1 MVDQSTSR
9 ILLAAQVDRAP
20 RATSADDEAAR
31 VATGALAAAR
41 AALAERGGQVVEPPA
56 CAAVAAFPEASAA
69 LAAAVAIQRAFAAGA
84 ATPRVAIDV
93 VDWSPTPPADAT
105 AIVRRALR
113 IAGVAHGGQVVL
125 SQAARERAAAQL
137 PEAMNLRD
145 LGEHRLKDLREPQ
158 RLFQLLHPDLR
169 ADFPVLR
176 SLDHL
181 PNNLPRPLTSFVG
194 REREMARV
202 RELVGRTPLLTL
214 TGPGGG
220 GKTRLA
226 LQVAADLVDAFRDG
240 VWLVELAPVSD
251 GAAVPHAVSAALGA
265 REVPGR
271 PLDASL
277 VDYLR
282 SRESLLVLDEC
293 EHLIDSCARL
303 AEGLLR
309 QCPGLRILATSRE
322 PLHIAG
328 ETTIV
333 VGPLATP
340 EASRAAAEEIA
351 RSEAVRLFVDRAAA
365 AAPGFA
371 LTDANARWV
380 AEICRRLDGI
390 PLAIELAA
398 ARLKVLPVET
408 IAGRLGDRFRLLA
421 GGARTALPRQQT
433 LRATIEWSH
442 ALLTQR
448 ERLLFRRLAVFAGGF
463 ALEAAEAV
471 CAGPDLPAIEVLDL
485 LSRLVDKSLVLGPV
499 PGAAGVARFAMLES
513 IREFAAEALL
523 AAGEVPEVRRR
534 HLGYFLDLA
543 ERAEPLLRTGEQL
556 VWFERLEREREN
568 LRAAVV
574 WGREAPDAHD
584 ETARLA
590 CALWWFWMARGNA
603 SEGREML
610 AAAGALTPVTG
621 RGRAAR
627 GRAISGAGLLAWRQR
642 DYAAAAALAEQG
654 AAISEQAGDRTG
666 LAAALN
672 VVALVARD
680 QGDLDQAEPLHR
692 QSLELWRRDGNRWG
706 EALALQNLG
715 YIAHRRGDYDGA
727 QRLCDA
733 SLTIF
738 RALGDRWG
746 VATVLYILGR
756 VALRRGDDDRA
767 RALNEE
773 ALALFKE
780 IGNRE
785 LAAFTTGNLGYLAAR
800 RGEYGP
806 AAVLLAEAFAAF
818 QEAGDQRGVA
828 DVLAAQGQMAAAQ
841 GDHET
846 ARRLYAESLATNAE
860 LSNRQGIA
868 EGLERLAA
876 VAAARADYPR
886 AVRLL
891 AAADALRGEIGV
903 PLPEADRAQVGR
915 ALEAARGALGPR
927 GYEEAWADGRRL
939 GTRRAIDEALGGTA
953 VRAS

>member
-1 MVDQSTSR
+1 MNSTPY
-9 ILLAAQVDRAP
+9 ILVAAQVGHAP
-20 RATSADDEAAR
+20 RQIPADDGTAQAA
-31 VATGALAAAR
+31 AETLAAAR
-41 AALAERGGQVVEPPA
+41 AVLAGKGGQVIETPA
-56 CAAVAAFPEASAA
+56 SAAVAVFAEAPSALLAA
-69 LAAAVAIQRAFAAGA
+69 LAVERDLADGAAVLC
-84 ATPRVAIDV
+84 VAIDV
-93 VDWSPTPPADAT
+93 VDWPQDPPPDPTELA
-105 AIVRRALR
+105 RHALR
-113 IAGVAHGGQVVL
+113 IARVGHGGQVLL
-125 SQAARERAAAQL
+125 SHAARERVAAHL
-137 PEAMNLRD
+137 PEAMDLRD

-158 RLFQLLHPDLR
+158 RLFQVRHPDLP
-169 ADFPVLR
+169 AHFPALR

-181 PNNLPRPLTSFVG
+181 PNNLPRQLTSFVG

-226 LQVAADLVDAFRDG
+226 LQVAADLIDAFRDG
-240 VWLVELAPVSD
+240 VWLVELASISD
-251 GAAVPHAVSAALGA
+251 GAVVPHAVSAALGA

-271 PLDASL
+271 PLEVSL

-282 SRESLLVLDEC
+282 SRELLLVLDEC
-293 EHLIDSCARL
+293 EHLLDSCARL

-309 QCPGLRILATSRE
+309 QCPGLRVLATSRE

-328 ETTIV
+328 ETALV
-333 VGPLATP
+333 VGPLAVP
-340 EASRAAAEEIA
+340 EAGRAGAGEIA
-351 RSEAVRLFVDRAAA
+351 RAEAVRLFVDRATA
-365 AAPGFA
+365 AAPGFV

-398 ARLKVLPVET
+398 ARLKMLPVEA
-408 IAGRLGDRFRLLA
+408 IADRLGDRFRLLA

-442 ALLTQR
+442 ALLADR

-463 ALEAAEAV
+463 TLEAAEAV

-485 LSRLVDKSLVLGPV
+485 LSRLVDKSLVLGPTPRA
-499 PGAAGVARFAMLES
+499 PGPARFAMLES
-513 IREFAAEALL
+513 IREYAAEALL
-523 AAGEVPEVRRR
+523 AAAEVAEVRRR
-534 HLGYFLDLA
+534 HLGYFLGLA
-543 ERAEPLLRTGEQL
+543 EQAEPLLRTGAQL
-556 VWFERLEREREN
+556 VWFERLDPEREN
-568 LRAAVV
+568 LRAAVA

-584 ETARLA
+584 DVARLA
-590 CALWWFWMARGNA
+590 CVLWWFWMVRGNA

-610 AAAGALTPVTG
+610 AAAIALTPATEGG
-621 RGRAAR
+621 RVAR

-654 AAISEQAGDRTG
+654 AAVSEQAGDPTG

-672 VVALVARD
+672 VLALVARD
-680 QGDLDQAEPLHR
+680 RGDLDRAEPLHR
-692 QSLELWRRDGNRWG
+692 RSLELWRREGNRWG

-727 QRLCDA
+727 QRCCDA
-733 SLTIF
+733 SLAIF
-738 RALGDRWG
+738 RMLGDRWG

-780 IGNRE
+780 IGNHE
-785 LAAFTTGNLGYLAAR
+785 LFAFTTGNLGYLAVR
-800 RGEYGP
+800 RGEYGR
-806 AAVLLAEAFAAF
+806 AAALLAEALAAF
-818 QEAGDQRGVA
+818 REAGDRRGVA

-846 ARRLYAESLATNAE
+846 ARRLYAQSLAANAE

-868 EGLERLAA
+868 EDLERLAA
-876 VAAARADYPR
+876 VAAAGAGHARA
-886 AVRLL
+886 ARLL
-891 AAADALRGEIGV
+891 AAADALRAEIGV
-903 PLPEADRAQVGR
+903 PLPQADRAQVSHL
-915 ALEAARGALGPR
+915 LEEARGALGSQ
-927 GYEEAWADGRRL
+927 GYEEAWTAGRRM
-939 GTRRAIDEALGGTA
+939 GTRRAVEEALGGPGA
-953 VRAS
+953 DRA